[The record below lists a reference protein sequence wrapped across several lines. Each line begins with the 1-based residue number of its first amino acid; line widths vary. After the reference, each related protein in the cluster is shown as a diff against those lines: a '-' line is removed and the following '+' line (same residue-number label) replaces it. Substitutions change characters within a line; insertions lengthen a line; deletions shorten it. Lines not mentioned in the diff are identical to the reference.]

1 MALTNVFY
9 SPSGAGSQD
18 GSSAANA
25 KAALTGTSWTTDIEG
40 ETRQNTRWVF
50 LAGTYT
56 CTEELQPTSTD
67 PNADNP
73 HFWVGADASGNLLE
87 PKWSDDSQAHLD
99 TTDYP
104 KIIRTN
110 NGTIFDGAGTSTV
123 YKCLHLENTSTSYNQ
138 GGVLNS
144 TFSESLR
151 NFHHGLFMRAPAN
164 ASASNNNSRVHS
176 NFGAKCVMCEFVHLG
191 TKLDCIVNN
200 AGTHYSTLIN
210 CRLYGSGTSGSGNGN
225 GVKCDTISPIII
237 NCVIDNLHGN
247 GISDQSTTE
256 GRNGTFFAN
265 TITRMGGN
273 GVDSAGAAQS
283 QGGVLVENNIVYD
296 VGGFAVTANAN
307 DDDRL
312 LGSQIAIGDATSG
325 NFSNLDEYENLFT
338 VTAVATTDFVDYA
351 NQDYRIRRDSAL
363 YKKTEAGNLNL
374 GAIQNEDFEFIS
386 VS

>member
-40 ETRQNTRWVF
+40 EARQNTRWIF

-56 CTEELQPTSTD
+56 CTEELIPTSTNPD
-67 PNADNP
+67 ADNP
-73 HFWVGADASGNLLE
+73 HFWVGADADGNLLD

-110 NGTIFDGAGTSTV
+110 NGGLYQSAGTSTI
-123 YKCLHLENTSTSYNQ
+123 YRCLHFENTSSSFNQ

-144 TFSESLR
+144 TFGESIRQLYV
-151 NFHHGLFMRAPAN
+151 GVFMRAPEN
-164 ASASNNNSRVHS
+164 SLASNNNSRVHN
-176 NFGAKCVMCEFVHLG
+176 NFGAKSIMCEFVHLG
-191 TKLDCIVNN
+191 TRLDCIVQNG
-200 AGTHYSTLIN
+200 GTNQGSLYN
-210 CRLYGSGTSGSGNGN
+210 CRIYGASTGGRGNGN
-225 GVKCDTISPIII
+225 GVKCDTNTPQII
-237 NCVIDNLHGN
+237 NCVIDNVKGD
-247 GISDQSTTE
+247 GISDQGTSE
-256 GRNGTFFAN
+256 NKNGNFTNN
-265 TITRMGGN
+265 TITRCGAN
-273 GVDSAGAAQS
+273 GIDSSGAAQT
-283 QGGVLVENNIVYD
+283 QGGVQIENNVIFD
-296 VGGFAVTANAN
+296 VGGHAVVANAN

-312 LGSQIAIGDATSG
+312 LGSQIAIGDASSG

-363 YKKTEAGNLNL
+363 YKVNNGLNL
-374 GAIQNEDFEFIS
+374 GAIQNEDFEFVS